1 MNNRYY
7 ILVLFLFLQSVFSF
21 LLAQEIYP
29 IDYSNAPREY
39 EIAEVNVTGA
49 KNYENS
55 VIVGFSGLSV
65 GQKIKLP
72 GDEISNAVRRFW
84 KQGMFDDVKIVADKT
99 EGNKIYLT
107 ISLVQRP
114 KITDIR
120 YYGLKKSQREDLES
134 QIGFVRGG
142 QVTKNL
148 ENQTIKVIKDY
159 FK

>member
-39 EIAEVNVTGA
+39 EIAEINVTGA

-72 GDEISNAVRRFW
+72 GDEISNLSL
-84 KQGMFDDVKIVADKT
+84 
-99 EGNKIYLT
+99 N
-107 ISLVQRP
+107 IS
-114 KITDIR
+114 T
-120 YYGLKKSQREDLES
+120 
-134 QIGFVRGG
+134 
-142 QVTKNL
+142 
-148 ENQTIKVIKDY
+148 
-159 FK
+159 